1 MIELMQSLFQ
11 TKGVDPQ
18 RDGQGQRHPVGH
30 HPRGHQIHRQ
40 SSKQAG
46 GQVGEWGD

>member
-1 MIELMQSLFQ
+1 MQILFQ
-11 TKGVDPQ
+11 TKRVDPE

-46 GQVGEWGD
+46 GQVGERGD